1 MRRIPQKYKFP
12 IIIEKDADGY
22 FAFCPQMQG
31 CYSQG
36 ETYEEA
42 MKNIRE
48 AIRGHIQES
57 LANKEPITR
66 TEDIS
71 FASLEIAV

>member
-1 MRRIPQKYKFP
+1 MTKPQRKYKFP

-48 AIRGHIQES
+48 AIRAHIQES

-66 TEDIS
+66 TEDIA
-71 FASLEIAV
+71 FASLEVAV